1 MNHKLYGRS
10 VFGRTFLAVFC
21 ATTLLTACSESDE
34 AAFCNASKE
43 FNLLVADINVSD
55 VASSLGPDFWNSL
68 ATSVE
73 ELKNSSPESLRSE
86 IENLNSELNSFIEQ
100 LEAKDY
106 NLLSTILDPETLI
119 SFTKLVEDILATVSK
134 QIYAFAEENCTT

>member
-1 MNHKLYGRS
+1 
-10 VFGRTFLAVFC
+10 VFGQTLLAVLC
-21 ATTLLTACSESDE
+21 TTTLLTACSENDE

-73 ELKNSSPESLRSE
+73 DLKNSSPESLRSE
-86 IENLNSELNSFIEQ
+86 IENLNNELTSFIEQ
-100 LEAKDY
+100 LESNDY
-106 NLLSTILDPETLI
+106 NLLLMILDPDTLA
-119 SFTKLVEDILATVSK
+119 SFTQLVEGVLS
-134 QIYAFAEENCTT
+134 QISTELSNFQSANC